1 MATKTT
7 KTSVWTPNDKQ
18 KAFMGAIADGQVKS
32 LRQINNELG
41 MDLKTGSITALITK
55 DIVESVPDGV
65 EFSVVIVE
73 TRTYS
78 DGLVITTQKEK
89 TDTET
94 GYRMKA

>member
-41 MDLKTGSITALITK
+41 MDLKTG
-55 DIVESVPDGV
+55 
-65 EFSVVIVE
+65 FNH
-73 TRTYS
+73 
-78 DGLVITTQKEK
+78 
-89 TDTET
+89 
-94 GYRMKA
+94 